1 MHLQSNVS
9 NCLQDNRRSSDPHCS
24 SNCRLRLILETTWK
38 LSLEPSADC
47 THRPCIHSIVSH
59 IHWSVS
65 VATIYG
71 LSCFVRALNID
82 PYSNFPSWFLCIDTI
97 VPLLICW
104 SCELGRS
111 RRGKS
116 MNVG

>member
-24 SNCRLRLILETTWK
+24 SNCRLRLVLETTWK

-47 THRPCIHSIVSH
+47 THHLDIRSIVSH
-59 IHWSVS
+59 IRWSVF

-71 LSCFVRALNID
+71 LSCFVRASNID
-82 PYSNFPSWFLCIDTI
+82 PCSNFPSGFLCIGTT
-97 VPLLICW
+97 VLLP
-104 SCELGRS
+104 
-111 RRGKS
+111 
-116 MNVG
+116 